1 MVVVVVVARGVEKER
16 RVSVE
21 RVEDAIGAE
30 VEESEEDEEDEDE
43 GGDRTKTTS

>member
-1 MVVVVVVARGVEKER
+1 MVVVVVVVVVARGVEKER

-30 VEESEEDEEDEDE
+30 VEETVER
-43 GGDRTKTTS
+43 GGGIG